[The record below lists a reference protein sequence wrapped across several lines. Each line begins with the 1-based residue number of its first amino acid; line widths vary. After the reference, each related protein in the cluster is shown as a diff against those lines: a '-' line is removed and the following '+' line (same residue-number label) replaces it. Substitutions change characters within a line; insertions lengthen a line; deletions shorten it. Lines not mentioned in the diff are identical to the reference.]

1 METNKTTKNETFQL
15 WWYDQQT
22 NKYYPAGVAFH
33 DEQFGEYRLKIDM
46 HPENQYYLKPM
57 DSTNGYINF
66 RVEVVIKRN
75 GKFHQRRPIG
85 EGFSSPDTNGDIVM
99 NLGPYSRKLLLGAKQ

>member
-1 METNKTTKNETFQL
+1 
-15 WWYDQQT
+15 
-22 NKYYPAGVAFH
+22 
-33 DEQFGEYRLKIDM
+33 
-46 HPENQYYLKPM
+46 M
-57 DSTNGYINF
+57 DSTNGHINF

>member
-1 METNKTTKNETFQL
+1 MEKNKTVKNETFQL
-15 WWYDQQT
+15 WWHDQQT

-33 DEQFGEYRLKIDM
+33 VEQFGEYRLKIDM

-57 DSTNGYINF
+57 DSTNGSINF
-66 RVEVVIKRN
+66 GVEVVIKRN

-85 EGFSSPDTNGDIVM
+85 EGFSSQETKGDIVM
-99 NLGPYSRKLLLGAKQ
+99 TLGPYTRKLLLGAKQ

>member
-57 DSTNGYINF
+57 DSTNGHINF

-99 NLGPYSRKLLLGAKQ
+99 NLGPYTRKLLLGAKQ